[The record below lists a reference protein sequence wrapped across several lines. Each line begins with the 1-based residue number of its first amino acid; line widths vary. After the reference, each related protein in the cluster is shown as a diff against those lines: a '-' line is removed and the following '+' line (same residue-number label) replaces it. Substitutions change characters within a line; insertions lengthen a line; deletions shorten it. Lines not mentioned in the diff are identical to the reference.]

1 MSRSI
6 LQRLSAQLRKVI
18 KDNNE
23 YYTCCMDTEDIKIW
37 YVLIK
42 NLPNPYTNGEYLFKL
57 IIPEDF
63 PDNPPSFSALT
74 PNGVMEMGGKICV
87 SIGEFHRNDHNK
99 SGNRGNFGWIPSL
112 GISGFV
118 LQGIINAMLSFDT
131 KDHGVRL
138 NNLTDE
144 QKESLA
150 KKSSSYNSIHH
161 KEIMELFKIHQESF
175 PHLKCFQSSLITT
188 ELVPATDS

>member
-1 MSRSI
+1 MTRSI
-6 LQRLSAQLRKVI
+6 CQRLHAQFKKVI

-23 YYTCCMDTEDIKIW
+23 YYTCCMDTENIQTW
-37 YVLIK
+37 YVLIT
-42 NLPNPYTNGEYLFKL
+42 NLPDPYTDGEYIFKL
-57 IIPEDF
+57 TIPNEF

-87 SIGEFHRNDHNK
+87 SVGEFHRNDHHK
-99 SGNRGNFGWIPSL
+99 SNSKGDYGWIPSL

-138 NNLTDE
+138 SNMTDE
-144 QKESLA
+144 QKRRLGKLSKE
-150 KKSSSYNSIHH
+150 YNLEHNKNIMDLFQIH
-161 KEIMELFKIHQESF
+161 KECF
-175 PHLKCFQSSLITT
+175 PDLKCFTH
-188 ELVPATDS
+188 P